1 MADDTQAPPITAQVL
16 VVDDE
21 EDHAEVMAEALR
33 RLGHVCTLVH
43 GADAAVDELKHGGF
57 DLVVTDLKMVN
68 EDDGMVVL
76 AAARQ
81 HQPQAETV
89 MVTAH
94 GDVPT
99 AKAAIRN
106 GAFDFIEKPLDLEV
120 FRTLCGNAINTVFLR
135 AQNTELRS
143 RLDEN
148 FGFEGIIGTS
158 APVRQLIVTLKQIAP
173 SPLPVLITGESGT
186 GKELVAQ
193 ALHNNSKR
201 SRKPFAPLNCA
212 GLSESIL
219 EDELFGHVRGAF
231 TGADKDRQGRFEYA
245 DGGTLFLD
253 EVGDMP
259 VPMQAKLLR
268 VLESGEV
275 VRVGSNEPRHVDV
288 RLVSAT
294 NRPLEKMVA
303 DGTFRE
309 DLYFRIKGVELHLP
323 ALRERR
329 EDIALLTRHFVTR
342 FAQKM
347 EQAPPTVAE
356 DLQALLNR
364 FDWPGNVRQLMNVL
378 QNMVVVHDGDTLEP
392 RHLPAEIARKL
403 DAGASAGV
411 GDAGSSAGAGTVSSG
426 GGALSLDQL
435 EKRAIRDTLK
445 ATNGNR
451 EHAAKVLG
459 IGERT
464 LYRKLKEYGLK

>member
-1 MADDTQAPPITAQVL
+1 MANEPQDPPITAQIL

-43 GADAAVDELKHGGF
+43 GADPAIDELKHGGF
-57 DLVVTDLKMVN
+57 DLVVTDLKMVGD
-68 EDDGMVVL
+68 DDGMKVL

-106 GAFDFIEKPLDLEV
+106 GAFDFIEKPLDLDV

-231 TGADKDRQGRFEYA
+231 TGADKERQGRFEYA

-294 NRPLEKMVA
+294 NRPLEEMVA

-347 EQAPPTVAE
+347 EQDVPAVAE

-411 GDAGSSAGAGTVSSG
+411 GDAGSSGGGAAPSG

-451 EHAAKVLG
+451 EHAAKILG

>member
-1 MADDTQAPPITAQVL
+1 MADETQAPPITAQIL

-21 EDHAEVMAEALR
+21 PDHAEVMAEALR
-33 RLGHVCTLVH
+33 RQGHVCTLVH
-43 GADAAVDELKHGGF
+43 GPDEAIDELKHGGF
-57 DLVVTDLKMVN
+57 DLVVTDLKMVG
-68 EDDGMVVL
+68 EEDGMSVL

-106 GAFDFIEKPLDLEV
+106 GAFDFIEKPLDLDV

-231 TGADKDRQGRFEYA
+231 TGADKERQGRFEYA

-294 NRPLEKMVA
+294 NRPLEEMVA

-329 EDIALLTRHFVTR
+329 EDIPLLTKHFVTR

-347 EQAPPTVAE
+347 EQDVPAVAE

-392 RHLPAEIARKL
+392 RHLPAEVARKL
-403 DAGASAGV
+403 DAGASEGI
-411 GDAGSSAGAGTVSSG
+411 GDAGSVSGGGGG

-451 EHAAKVLG
+451 EQAAKILG